1 MTDNQVNCRAKFK
14 MVEKPDSPGESSTS
28 SDHTS
33 LNTKPKSKLVSQRVG
48 KVFLWWIWWRPL
60 VQSKTCSRQDRRQQ
74 RPSKMCAPEKNRH
87 FSWVSSNLSSVS
99 SLTSSVLLPG
109 PPPLSLNSW
118 PVEKTEMPM
127 LCARANCTE
136 AWIAYCTRIMKLL
149 LVCSNWLYCRHLN
162 FQAVTFICQWQLK
175 TSYWITFKLWPHN
188 LL

>member
-33 LNTKPKSKLVSQRVG
+33 LNAKPMTSLACLGFFDEFDDDLWFNHRPVLVEIDVNRGQAR
-48 KVFLWWIWWRPL
+48 
-60 VQSKTCSRQDRRQQ
+60 
-74 RPSKMCAPEKNRH
+74 CAHLKKKH
-87 FSWVSSNLSSVS
+87 FSRVSSNLASVS

-127 LCARANCTE
+127 LCDRANCTE
-136 AWIAYCTRIMKLL
+136 AWIGSCTRIMSSW
-149 LVCSNWLYCRHLN
+149 VECSASQH
-162 FQAVTFICQWQLK
+162 
-175 TSYWITFKLWPHN
+175 
-188 LL
+188 